1 MEKKTSLLSLFL
13 TFLKIGLFTFGG
25 GYAMI
30 ALIEKEF
37 VEKKKWIEHNDFMDM
52 VVLAES
58 TPGPIAINSATYLG
72 HKLRGVWGSIIATIA
87 VCIPSFIIIYLI
99 SLFFNAFMELTLVAY
114 AFKGIQ
120 ICVVYLILS
129 VGIKMFIKMEKNV
142 ISISLVIASLVT
154 FTLLSLFA
162 VDFST
167 ILFIL
172 AGAVAGIIFYSISHA
187 ISKRKSREEK

>member
-72 HKLRGVWGSIIATIA
+72 HKLHGVWGSIIATIA

-142 ISISLVIASLVT
+142 ISILLVIASLVT

-172 AGAVAGIIFYSISHA
+172 AGAVAGIIFYSIRHA
-187 ISKRKSREEK
+187 ISKRKSKEEK

>member
-1 MEKKTSLLSLFL
+1 MGKKTSLLSLFL

-120 ICVVYLILS
+120 VCVVYLILS

-142 ISISLVIASLVT
+142 ISILLVIASLVT

-187 ISKRKSREEK
+187 ISKRKSKEEK

>member
-37 VEKKKWIEHNDFMDM
+37 VEKKKWVEHNDFMDM

-72 HKLRGVWGSIIATIA
+72 HKLCGVWGSIIATIA

-99 SLFFNAFMELTLVAY
+99 SLFFNAFMSLTLVAC

-129 VGIKMFIKMEKNV
+129 VGIKMFIKMEKNI
-142 ISISLVIASLVT
+142 ISILLVIASLVA

-187 ISKRKSREEK
+187 ISKRKSKEGK